1 MPSTTQSSALAA
13 QACRNCEAQLD
24 QENAYCARC
33 GQAVAARIT
42 MHEIGRDMWQAIVSV
57 DRSAVSLIA
66 ALLVRPGVVARDY
79 VAGRRKRYFGPFAF
93 LLITVGLASAI
104 IALSGFKAF
113 MSNNPND
120 IVDFLQQHVNWVI
133 LMQVPLLAL
142 CTRML
147 FYEQGLNYAEHLV
160 LASFA
165 SSLRALF
172 LGFVV
177 IPYWYVLRP
186 PTTDPNGIYIYFAL
200 WLGYFGMAGA
210 QFYNGRRVW
219 SWVRAALAALLA
231 QLATIGLVALA
242 TFLYSRYA
250 AQSTGG

>member
-1 MPSTTQSSALAA
+1 
-13 QACRNCEAQLD
+13 
-24 QENAYCARC
+24 
-33 GQAVAARIT
+33 
-42 MHEIGRDMWQAIVSV
+42 MHEIGRDLWQAIVNV
-57 DRSAVSLIA
+57 DRSAVSLIT

-79 VAGRRKRYFGPFAF
+79 VDGRRKRYFGPFAF

-113 MSNNPND
+113 ISNNPNG
-120 IVDFLQQHVNWVI
+120 VLDFLQLHVNWVI

-142 CTRML
+142 CTRIL
-147 FYEQGLNYAEHLV
+147 FYEQDLNYAEHLV

-186 PTTDPNGIYIYFAL
+186 STTDPIGIYIYFAL
-200 WLGYFGMAGA
+200 WLAYFGLAGA

-219 SWVRAALAALLA
+219 SWLRAALAALLA
-231 QLATIGLVALA
+231 QLATIGLVALVS
-242 TFLYSRYA
+242 FLFARDA
-250 AQSTGG
+250 A